1 MEHKP
6 HGYPEKNY
14 LEISPLQ
21 QYINWEAIFMKTFY
35 LLLILIFAFSS
46 SLIVYAGELEFPK
59 TEDEIVE
66 ALSLKDNVTVFEG
79 VTYES
84 KNGKVYKIIGG
95 KRYRLRGLRIIADS
109 EIVPKV
115 GALINFDLNS
125 AEIKPE
131 SYSLLDKF
139 GKALNGGLYDAK
151 FLISGH
157 TDSIGSKEYNHKLSV
172 ARAQAVVYYLKTI
185 HNIHSIR
192 MIVNGYGESKPIA
205 TNETD
210 EGRYNN
216 RRVEFVRME

>member
-1 MEHKP
+1 
-6 HGYPEKNY
+6 
-14 LEISPLQ
+14 
-21 QYINWEAIFMKTFY
+21 MKTFY
-35 LLLILIFAFSS
+35 LLLILILAFSS
-46 SLIVYAGELEFPK
+46 SCIVYAGELVFPK
-59 TEDEIVE
+59 TEDDIVE
-66 ALSLKDNVTVFEG
+66 ALSLKDSVTVFDG

-115 GALINFDLNS
+115 GALINFDFNS

-131 SYSLLDKF
+131 SYALLDEF

-151 FLISGH
+151 FIISGH
-157 TDSIGSKEYNHKLSV
+157 TDSIGSNEYNHKLSV
-172 ARAQAVVYYLKTI
+172 ARAQAVVHYLKTI
-185 HNIHSIR
+185 HNIPSIR

-210 EGRYNN
+210 VGKYKN